1 MDEGSKITTGFVISV
16 VSAFAGLLV
25 RLNVKALSATR
36 FNYNG
41 VTGTEWSIEK
51 QSAWGQI
58 GLALIIFGLVLFVVV
73 FNQWLKQ
80 KSAPIGD

>member
-16 VSAFAGLLV
+16 ISAFAGLLV

-41 VTGTEWSIEK
+41 VTGTEWPIEK
-51 QSAWGQI
+51 QNAWALVV
-58 GLALIIFGLVLFVVV
+58 LALIIFGLVFFVVL
-73 FNQWLKQ
+73 FKQWCKN
-80 KSAPIGD
+80 KSILV